1 MAGSDPKPR
10 RFADLLS
17 RQSPVHRRKRARNL
31 ALLAVL
37 VGLIALFYVL
47 TIVRMGGG

>member
-1 MAGSDPKPR
+1 MATNDPKPR

-37 VGLIALFYVL
+37 IFLIALFYVL
-47 TIVRMGGG
+47 TIVRMGGS